1 MGGPKVRLRS
11 WATLSMDNHQISGKA
26 PGCRFLTL
34 VASHTSWNPSPTSC
48 VRLQRGKPRSVG
60 LRSKFKIGPKTG
72 ITLSINGRWAS
83 NGFDLSSYGAW
94 QTRPRPVATGV
105 GSTEGLI
112 NRLLLPPLQQPT
124 RIRRL
129 G

>member
-34 VASHTSWNPSPTSC
+34 VASHTSSSPSLTSR
-48 VRLQRGKPRSVG
+48 VRLQRGKRRSVG

-72 ITLSINGRWAS
+72 ITLSINGRSAL
-83 NGFDLSSYGAW
+83 NGFDLSSFGAW
-94 QTRPRPVATGV
+94 QTRPPPAATGV
-105 GSTEGLI
+105 DSTEGLI
-112 NRLLLPPLQQPT
+112 NRRLRLPFPQPT

-129 G
+129 D

>member
-11 WATLSMDNHQISGKA
+11 WATLSTDNHQISGKE

-34 VASHTSWNPSPTSC
+34 VASHTSSNPRQTFR

-72 ITLSINGRWAS
+72 ITLSINGRSAS
-83 NGFDLSSYGAW
+83 NGFDLSSFGAW
-94 QTRPRPVATGV
+94 QTRPRPAATGV

-112 NRLLLPPLQQPT
+112 NRFLRLPLQQPT
-124 RIRRL
+124 
-129 G
+129 